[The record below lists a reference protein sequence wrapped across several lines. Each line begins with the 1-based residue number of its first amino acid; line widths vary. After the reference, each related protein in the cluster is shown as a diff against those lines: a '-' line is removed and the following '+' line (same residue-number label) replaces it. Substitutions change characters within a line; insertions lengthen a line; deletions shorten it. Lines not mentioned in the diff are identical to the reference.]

1 MTSQTDTTT
10 TAKNKHTTGRVRLGA
25 ALLAL
30 GTVQFFVMHLIAQS
44 AWMEPPYSWWTNYIS
59 DLGAV
64 HCAPVLGNDVCSP
77 LHAGMNAAFIAQG
90 VLLILGTILVSAAWS
105 RTGRKLP
112 WQIMVVLSG
121 ISWIIVGLIPEDVNI
136 IGHSIGALPIFIIGN
151 IALIVAGL
159 SGSTRNR
166 PIVRH
171 AALVLG
177 IAGLLG
183 FALTAIAIAN
193 PTGPIGIGIAER
205 LTVFPLQ
212 VWALAAGVSILR
224 RP

>member
-1 MTSQTDTTT
+1 MTIPTDTPT
-10 TAKNKHTTGRVRLGA
+10 TAENRHTTGRVRLGA

-30 GTVQFFVMHLIAQS
+30 GTVQFFIMHLIVQS
-44 AWMEPPYSWWTNYIS
+44 AWVEPSYSWWTNYIS

-64 HCAPVLGNDVCSP
+64 YCAPVLGNDVCSP

-90 VLLILGTILVSAAWS
+90 VLLILGTILVSVAWS
-105 RTGRKLP
+105 RTGRKRP

-121 ISWIIVGLIPEDVNI
+121 ISWIIVGLVPEDVNI
-136 IGHSIGALPIFIIGN
+136 VGHSVGALPIFIIGN
-151 IALIVAGL
+151 VALIVAGL

-177 IAGLLG
+177 IVGLLG

-193 PTGPIGIGIAER
+193 PTGLIGIGIAER
-205 LTVFPLQ
+205 ITVFPLQ
-212 VWALAAGVSILR
+212 VWALLAGVSILR